1 MTCPE
6 PDKTVAQA
14 RFQQCISLCNQI
26 ISAERAWSTLGK
38 LLTAMDSDSDFQKIG
53 YSSMGR
59 MLMEIELLTG
69 YSRASCY
76 HYKALYEQAFKH
88 AGENIHDMRLGS
100 AEAFVTLPEHLQR
113 DERVQMAA
121 SESPEKFEEHIRTQ
135 HPEAL
140 WEKPH
145 ILKLPSSRWEVIKSA
160 IEYYRQVE
168 ADQELTDQECLEF
181 LSSDWKALR
190 MSLEEIAKNSSELV

>member
-1 MTCPE
+1 MSPE

-14 RFQQCISLCNQI
+14 RFQECVRRGKLCVD
-26 ISAERAWSTLGK
+26 AERAWAKFAESLVEIE
-38 LLTAMDSDSDFQKIG
+38 DQKYYESIG
-53 YSSMGR
+53 YKSMGR
-59 MLMEIELLTG
+59 CMMEIETLTECPRSTA
-69 YSRASCY
+69 YDYIAVYRA
-76 HYKALYEQAFKH
+76 AAKH
-88 AGENIHDMRLGS
+88 APANVFDMRIGS
-100 AEAFVTLPEHLQR
+100 ARSFAVLPEHLQR
-113 DERVQMAA
+113 EEKIQMAA

-160 IEYYRQVE
+160 IEYYREVE
-168 ADQELTDQECLEF
+168 DDQELTDQECLEF
-181 LSSDWKALR
+181 LSADWKALR